1 MITNKH
7 IIDEN
12 PGQFRGNEAYI
23 QRLMAIIASFMSFS
37 AIFAVMVWWMVQK
50 RQKRF
55 QFRHLLIWSLL
66 GFDLIKAVAM
76 VIFPLNKLNDEYHT
90 DKARHSRLCDVV
102 GYITSLA
109 IEGGDL
115 SVLFL
120 AVHTALLVFWSE
132 SKGGLSQYKYA
143 IFLAMVF
150 IPNIMASLGLI
161 PPSRADQTGYIDF
174 TTHCDLRPYPHWY
187 RLALSWIPRLV
198 IILSI
203 CCIYFAIYI
212 HIKVKINELERS
224 LGSISSSTEANQETR
239 PRETSAS
246 TIQSGELSHVACI
259 KRWISQF
266 PGLAFLYPYDWRSAT
281 VTVISTEEG
290 TIAEATINTFVF
302 PLDMSGYEQNAANLQ
317 NFINSEN
324 FLHFQRRRSAI
335 ERQVNFLFIYPLVY
349 IFLWIFPLAQEAL
362 QYNDDQEG
370 QHSVFWVAAV
380 ADFVKPFSGFI
391 DSFVFTFK
399 EFHSNVPY
407 NEGPS
412 TSVDPST
419 PQFAYLSNDQQ
430 QNNRRSTTSSTSTEA
445 PRNNLWTY
453 KLRPRRRSS
462 SSNRSPK
469 VPPIV
474 DVISPLKRSSAQT
487 ASTTNSSNPT
497 EQIDLVD
504 FLRATQ
510 VS

>member
-1 MITNKH
+1 MVNNKH

-23 QRLMAIIASFMSFS
+23 QKLTAIIASFMSFS
-37 AIFAVMVWWMVQK
+37 AIFAVMTWWVIQK

-66 GFDLIKAVAM
+66 GFDFIKAVAM
-76 VIFPLNKLNDEYHT
+76 VIFPLNKLKDEYHT

-102 GYITSLA
+102 GYITSMA
-109 IEGGDL
+109 MEGSDL

-120 AVHTALLVFWSE
+120 AMHTALLVFWSE
-132 SKGGLSQYKYA
+132 SKGGLSQYKYT
-143 IFLAMVF
+143 IFLALIF
-150 IPNIMASLGLI
+150 TPNIMASLGLV
-161 PPSRADQTGYIDF
+161 PPSRTNQTGYIDF

-187 RLALSWIPRLV
+187 RLALSWIPRMV

-224 LGSISSSTEANQETR
+224 LGSISSSTEETR
-239 PRETSAS
+239 SREASAT
-246 TIQSGELSHVACI
+246 TIPSGELSHVAYI

-290 TIAEATINTFVF
+290 TVTEATINTFVF
-302 PLDMSGYEQNAANLQ
+302 PIDMSEYEQNAANLQ
-317 NFINSEN
+317 SFINSEN

-349 IFLWIFPLAQEAL
+349 IFLWIFPLAQEIL
-362 QYNDDQEG
+362 QYKHDHNG
-370 QHSVFWVAAV
+370 QPSVFWVAEV

-391 DSFVFTFK
+391 NAFVFTFK
-399 EFHSNVPY
+399 EFQSNVPY

-412 TSVDPST
+412 TSVEPTT
-419 PQFAYLSNDQQ
+419 PQFAYRSNDQHR
-430 QNNRRSTTSSTSTEA
+430 NNRRPTTSSTSTET

-462 SSNRSPK
+462 SSDGSPK

-487 ASTTNSSNPT
+487 ASSTNSSNPT

-510 VS
+510 IS